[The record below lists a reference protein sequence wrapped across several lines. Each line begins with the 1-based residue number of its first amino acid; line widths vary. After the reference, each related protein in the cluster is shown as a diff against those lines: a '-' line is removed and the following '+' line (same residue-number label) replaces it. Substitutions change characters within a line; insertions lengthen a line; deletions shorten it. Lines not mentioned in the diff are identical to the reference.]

1 MPLLRKCMCCT
12 TEAMC
17 RCIHCATPTDTG
29 LSHRLLSWHCAV
41 PHTAL
46 SHHLFSWHC
55 AVPHRHWSVTL
66 PVELAQCHLP
76 QTLVCHTTCWSGTVP
91 SPTLHGKMWILCHE
105 PLVTIKD
112 CLSTQ
117 QDWCG
122 ITMHTT
128 GLWLAQHCCV
138 AIATTN
144 PQSCW
149 WWTLYCWTW
158 TLCETESLLTAPWS
172 SASPVHHRPPP
183 HRPPLPQCPYCC
195 AHSLHSPF
203 LLWHHHWQQ
212 LTGER
217 WRRWG
222 CLWHPCRC
230 RVLETSGMGL
240 LGHCES
246 KWKRWTGESINSRKE
261 RRQTYMETKQINSK

>member
-17 RCIHCATPTDTG
+17 RCVHCATQTDTS

-41 PHTAL
+41 PR
-46 SHHLFSWHC
+46 
-55 AVPHRHWSVTL
+55 RHWSVTP
-66 PVELAQCHLP
+66 PVDLALCYLL
-76 QTLVCHTTCWSGTVP
+76 QTLSHHLLNWHSAC
-91 SPTLHGKMWILCHE
+91 LHGKMWMLCHE
-105 PLVTIKD
+105 PFVTIED

-117 QDWCG
+117 QDWRG

-128 GLWLAQHCCV
+128 GLWHMQHCCV
-138 AIATTN
+138 AMATTN

-149 WWTLYCWTW
+149 WWTLYDWTW

-172 SASPVHHRPPP
+172 SASPVHRRLPP
-183 HRPPLPQCPYCC
+183 HHPPFPRCPYRC
-195 AHSLHSPF
+195 AHSRHSPF

-212 LTGER
+212 LTGE
-217 WRRWG
+217 WWERWG

-240 LGHCES
+240 LGHCET

-261 RRQTYMETKQINSK
+261 RRHTYTETKQINSKLKK